1 MSIPKGIL
9 ADDITNAGRG
19 ETLIGNLLAASM
31 LSDAIKTSFG
41 PCGLEKMYVDIMG
54 ESIITKDGGRF
65 LRKIDVEHPS
75 AKVVIDG
82 ANTVD
87 NSVGDGTKSSV
98 ILVGSLAK
106 NAIELIKL
114 GISPAVII
122 TGYQRATELSLET
135 LNEISETRNLEK
147 GIFFDLVR
155 TALSSKSMSS
165 LVDDSENLSKIIVDA
180 VCSICD
186 LKTNYIEVDDIKI
199 EEKLGSA
206 SDTKLVKGVII
217 DKTIDNSLM
226 PRQISNAK
234 IILINEELDA
244 VRTKTESEIIITSP
258 EQMSSFLE
266 AEKTEVLR
274 KVKKIAESGANVVF
288 SRKGIS
294 DMAQTYFA
302 RNGIISLRRVKEND
316 LFWLEKATGAK
327 ICQTI
332 EKISPNEIGTANHVY
347 EKEIGDD
354 KMVFVEG
361 CKKPKS
367 VTILIRAHSKKYLD
381 EFHRTVLDGIYVL
394 RDFIQNP
401 KIVGGGGAFE
411 AIVANKIRKV
421 MTSVDGK
428 EQLAMEKFADSL
440 EQIPLTLAT
449 NAGMDY
455 LSTLSALRSKISS
468 SNNGRCEWYGID
480 TNQRKIT
487 ETFSK
492 KIFEPKILK
501 EQVIKTTNDVIS
513 ILLGIDDIFMKTPEM
528 FTHTHANGP
537 THTHKGGSL
546 KHEHH
551 NERLDRLGKE
561 QRGPHHYY

>member
-1 MSIPKGIL
+1 LSITKDIL
-9 ADDITNAGRG
+9 ADDITNAGRS

-41 PCGLEKMYVDIMG
+41 PCGLEKMYIDIMG
-54 ESIITKDGGRF
+54 ESTITKDGATF

-87 NSVGDGTKSSV
+87 NNVGDGTKSSV
-98 ILVGSLAK
+98 ILIGSLAK

-114 GISPAVII
+114 GISPAVIV
-122 TGYQRATELSLET
+122 TGYQRAAELSLEI
-135 LNEISETRNLEK
+135 LNEISETRDLEK

-180 VCSICD
+180 VCSVCN

-217 DKTIDNSLM
+217 DKTIDSHLM

-258 EQMSSFLE
+258 KQMSLFLE
-266 AEKTEVLR
+266 AEKTDVLR
-274 KVKKIAESGANVVF
+274 KVKKIAKSGANVVF

-294 DMAQTYFA
+294 DIAQTYFT

-316 LFWLEKATGAK
+316 LSWLEKATGAK

-381 EFHRTVLDGIYVL
+381 EFHRTILDGIYVL

-411 AIVANKIRKV
+411 AIAANKIRKV

-428 EQLAMEKFADSL
+428 EQLAMEKFADAL

-501 EQVIKTTNDVIS
+501 EQIIKTTNDVIS
-513 ILLGIDDIFMKTPEM
+513 ILLEIDDIFMKTPEM
-528 FTHTHANGP
+528 FTHTHANGN

-551 NERLDRLGKE
+551 NEKLDRLGKE
-561 QRGPHHYY
+561 QRGSHHYY

>member
-41 PCGLEKMYVDIMG
+41 PCGLEKMYIDIMG
-54 ESIITKDGGRF
+54 ESIITKDGGTF

-332 EKISPNEIGTANHVY
+332 EKISPNEIGTANNVY

-381 EFHRTVLDGIYVL
+381 EFHRTILDGIYVL

-528 FTHTHANGP
+528 FTHTHANGT

>member
-1 MSIPKGIL
+1 LSITKDIL
-9 ADDITNAGRG
+9 ADDVTNAGRS

-41 PCGLEKMYVDIMG
+41 PCGLEKMYIDIMG
-54 ESIITKDGGRF
+54 ESTITKDGATF

-87 NSVGDGTKSSV
+87 NNVGDGTKSSV

-114 GISPAVII
+114 GISPAVIV
-122 TGYQRATELSLET
+122 TGYQRAAKLSLEI

-180 VCSICD
+180 VCSVCN

-217 DKTIDNSLM
+217 DKTIDSHLM

-244 VRTKTESEIIITSP
+244 VRTKTESEIVITSP
-258 EQMSSFLE
+258 EQMSLFLE
-266 AEKTEVLR
+266 AEKIDVLR
-274 KVKKIAESGANVVF
+274 KIKKIAESGANVVF

-294 DMAQTYFA
+294 AIAQTYFT

-316 LFWLEKATGAK
+316 LSWLEKATGAK

-381 EFHRTVLDGIYVL
+381 EFHRTILDGIYVL

-528 FTHTHANGP
+528 FTHTHANGT

>member
-1 MSIPKGIL
+1 MSIPKDIL
-9 ADDITNAGRG
+9 ADDITNAGRS
-19 ETLIGNLLAASM
+19 ETLIGNLLAATM
-31 LSDAIKTSFG
+31 ISDAIKTSFG
-41 PCGLEKMYVDIMG
+41 PCGLEKMYIDIMG
-54 ESIITKDGGRF
+54 ESTITKDGATF

-75 AKVVIDG
+75 TKVIIDG

-87 NSVGDGTKSSV
+87 NNVGDGTKSSV

-114 GISPAVII
+114 GISPSVIV
-122 TGYQRATELSLET
+122 TGYQRAAELSLEI

-147 GIFFDLVR
+147 EIFFDLVR
-155 TALSSKSMSS
+155 TALSSKSMSF
-165 LVDDSENLSKIIVDA
+165 LVDDSDNISKIIVDA

-199 EEKLGSA
+199 EEKLGSV

-217 DKTIDNSLM
+217 DKTIDNHLM

-258 EQMSSFLE
+258 EQMSLFLE
-266 AEKTEVLR
+266 AEKNDVLR
-274 KVKKIAESGANVVF
+274 KVKKIAKSGANVVF

-294 DMAQTYFA
+294 DIAQTYFT

-316 LFWLEKATGAK
+316 LSWLEKATGAK

-381 EFHRTVLDGIYVL
+381 EFHRTILDGIYVL

-411 AIVANKIRKV
+411 AIAANKIRKV
-421 MTSVDGK
+421 MNSVDGK

-501 EQVIKTTNDVIS
+501 EQIIKTTNDVIS
-513 ILLGIDDIFMKTPEM
+513 ILLKIDDIFMKTPEM
-528 FTHTHANGP
+528 FTHTHANGN

-551 NERLDRLGKE
+551 NEKLDRLGKE
-561 QRGPHHYY
+561 QRGSHHYY

>member
-1 MSIPKGIL
+1 LSIPKGIL

-41 PCGLEKMYVDIMG
+41 PCGLEKMYIDIMG
-54 ESIITKDGGRF
+54 ESIITKDGGTF

-367 VTILIRAHSKKYLD
+367 VTILIRANSKKYLD
-381 EFHRTVLDGIYVL
+381 EFHRTILDGIYVL

-501 EQVIKTTNDVIS
+501 EQVIKTVNDVIS

-528 FTHTHANGP
+528 FTHTHANGT

>member
-1 MSIPKGIL
+1 MSITKDIL
-9 ADDITNAGRG
+9 ADDVTNAGRS

-41 PCGLEKMYVDIMG
+41 PCGLEKMYIDIMG
-54 ESIITKDGGRF
+54 ESTITKDGATF

-75 AKVVIDG
+75 TKVIIDG

-87 NSVGDGTKSSV
+87 NNVGDGTKSSV

-114 GISPAVII
+114 GISPSVIV
-122 TGYQRATELSLET
+122 TGYQQAAELSLEI

-180 VCSICD
+180 VCSVCD

-258 EQMSSFLE
+258 EQMSLFLE
-266 AEKTEVLR
+266 AEKNDVLR
-274 KVKKIAESGANVVF
+274 KVKKIAKSGANVVF

-294 DMAQTYFA
+294 DIAQTYFT

-316 LFWLEKATGAK
+316 LSWLEKATGAK

-381 EFHRTVLDGIYVL
+381 EFHRTILDGIYVL

-411 AIVANKIRKV
+411 AIAANKIRKV

-428 EQLAMEKFADSL
+428 EQLAMEKFADAL

-501 EQVIKTTNDVIS
+501 EQIIKTTNDVIS
-513 ILLGIDDIFMKTPEM
+513 ILLKIDDIFMKTPEM
-528 FTHTHANGP
+528 FTHTHANGN

-551 NERLDRLGKE
+551 NEKLDRLGKE
-561 QRGPHHYY
+561 QRGSHHYY

>member
-41 PCGLEKMYVDIMG
+41 PCGLEKMYIDIMG
-54 ESIITKDGGRF
+54 ESIITKDGGTF

-114 GISPAVII
+114 GISPAVIV

-381 EFHRTVLDGIYVL
+381 EFHRTILDGIYVL

-411 AIVANKIRKV
+411 AIAANKIRKV

-528 FTHTHANGP
+528 FTHTHANGT

>member
-1 MSIPKGIL
+1 MSIPKDIL
-9 ADDITNAGRG
+9 ADDITNAGRS
-19 ETLIGNLLAASM
+19 ETLIGNLLAATM
-31 LSDAIKTSFG
+31 ISDAIKTSFG
-41 PCGLEKMYVDIMG
+41 PCGLEKMYIDIMG
-54 ESIITKDGGRF
+54 ESTITKDGATF

-75 AKVVIDG
+75 TKVIIDG

-87 NSVGDGTKSSV
+87 NNVGDGTKSSV

-114 GISPAVII
+114 GISPSVIV
-122 TGYQRATELSLET
+122 TGYQRAAELSLEI

-155 TALSSKSMSS
+155 TALSSKSMSF
-165 LVDDSENLSKIIVDA
+165 LVDDSDNISKIIVDA

-199 EEKLGSA
+199 EEKLGSV

-217 DKTIDNSLM
+217 DKTIDNHLM

-258 EQMSSFLE
+258 EQMSLFLE
-266 AEKTEVLR
+266 AEKNDVLR
-274 KVKKIAESGANVVF
+274 KVKKIAKSGANVVF

-294 DMAQTYFA
+294 DIAQTYFT

-316 LFWLEKATGAK
+316 LSWLEKATGAK

-381 EFHRTVLDGIYVL
+381 EFHRTILDGIYVL

-411 AIVANKIRKV
+411 AIAANKIRKV
-421 MTSVDGK
+421 MNSVDGK

-468 SNNGRCEWYGID
+468 SNNGVCEWYGID

-501 EQVIKTTNDVIS
+501 EQIIKTTNDVIS
-513 ILLGIDDIFMKTPEM
+513 ILLKIDDIFMKTPEM
-528 FTHTHANGP
+528 FTHTHANGN

-551 NERLDRLGKE
+551 NEKLDRLGKE
-561 QRGPHHYY
+561 QRGSHHYY

>member
-41 PCGLEKMYVDIMG
+41 PCGLEKMYIDIMG
-54 ESIITKDGGRF
+54 ESIITKDGGTF

-381 EFHRTVLDGIYVL
+381 EFHRTILDGIYVL

>member
-1 MSIPKGIL
+1 MSIPKDIL

-41 PCGLEKMYVDIMG
+41 PCGLEKMYIDIMG
-54 ESIITKDGGRF
+54 ESIITKDGGTF

-528 FTHTHANGP
+528 FTHTHANGT

>member
-41 PCGLEKMYVDIMG
+41 PCGLEKMYIDIMG
-54 ESIITKDGGRF
+54 ESIITKDGGTF

-226 PRQISNAK
+226 PKQISNAK

-381 EFHRTVLDGIYVL
+381 EFHRTILDGIYVL

-528 FTHTHANGP
+528 FTHTHANGT

>member
-1 MSIPKGIL
+1 LSITKDIL
-9 ADDITNAGRG
+9 ADDITNAGRS

-41 PCGLEKMYVDIMG
+41 PCGLEKMYIDIMG
-54 ESIITKDGGRF
+54 ESTITKDGATF

-87 NSVGDGTKSSV
+87 NNVGDGTKSSV
-98 ILVGSLAK
+98 ILIGSLAK

-114 GISPAVII
+114 GISPAVIV
-122 TGYQRATELSLET
+122 TGYQRAAELSLEI
-135 LNEISETRNLEK
+135 LNEISETRDLEK

-180 VCSICD
+180 VCSVCN

-217 DKTIDNSLM
+217 DKTIDSHLM

-244 VRTKTESEIIITSP
+244 VRTKTESEIVITSP
-258 EQMSSFLE
+258 EQMSLFLE
-266 AEKTEVLR
+266 AEKIDVLR
-274 KVKKIAESGANVVF
+274 KIKKIAKSGANVVF

-294 DMAQTYFA
+294 DIAQTYFT

-316 LFWLEKATGAK
+316 LSWLEKATGAK

-381 EFHRTVLDGIYVL
+381 EFHRTILDGIYVL

-411 AIVANKIRKV
+411 AIAANKIRKV

-428 EQLAMEKFADSL
+428 EQLAMEKFADAL

-501 EQVIKTTNDVIS
+501 EQIIKTTNDVIS
-513 ILLGIDDIFMKTPEM
+513 ILLEIDDIFMKTPEM
-528 FTHTHANGP
+528 FTHTHANGN

-551 NERLDRLGKE
+551 NEKLDRLGKE
-561 QRGPHHYY
+561 QRGSHHYY

>member
-41 PCGLEKMYVDIMG
+41 PCGLEKMYIDIMG
-54 ESIITKDGGRF
+54 ESIITKDGATF

-87 NSVGDGTKSSV
+87 NNVGDGTKSSV

-381 EFHRTVLDGIYVL
+381 EFHRTILDGIYVL

-528 FTHTHANGP
+528 FTHTHANGT

>member
-1 MSIPKGIL
+1 MSIPKDIL
-9 ADDITNAGRG
+9 ADDITNAGRS
-19 ETLIGNLLAASM
+19 ETLIGNLLAATM
-31 LSDAIKTSFG
+31 ISDAIKTSFG
-41 PCGLEKMYVDIMG
+41 PCGLEKMYIDIMG
-54 ESIITKDGGRF
+54 ESTITKDGATF

-75 AKVVIDG
+75 TKVIIDG

-87 NSVGDGTKSSV
+87 NNVGDGTKSSV

-114 GISPAVII
+114 GISPSVIV
-122 TGYQRATELSLET
+122 TGYQRAAELSLEI

-155 TALSSKSMSS
+155 TALSSKSMSF
-165 LVDDSENLSKIIVDA
+165 LVDDSDNISKIIVDA

-199 EEKLGSA
+199 EEKLGSV

-217 DKTIDNSLM
+217 DKTIDNHLM

-258 EQMSSFLE
+258 EQMSLFLE
-266 AEKTEVLR
+266 AEKNDVLR
-274 KVKKIAESGANVVF
+274 KVKKIAKSGANVVF

-294 DMAQTYFA
+294 DIAQTYFT

-316 LFWLEKATGAK
+316 LSWLEKATGAK

-381 EFHRTVLDGIYVL
+381 EFHRTILDGIYVL

-411 AIVANKIRKV
+411 AIAANKIRKV
-421 MTSVDGK
+421 MNSVDGK

-468 SNNGRCEWYGID
+468 SNNGDCEWYGID

-501 EQVIKTTNDVIS
+501 EQIIKTTNDVIS
-513 ILLGIDDIFMKTPEM
+513 ILLKIDDIFMKTPEM
-528 FTHTHANGP
+528 FTHTHANGN

-551 NERLDRLGKE
+551 NEKLDRLGKE
-561 QRGPHHYY
+561 QRGSHHYY

>member
-1 MSIPKGIL
+1 LSIPKGIL

-41 PCGLEKMYVDIMG
+41 PCGLEKMYIDIMG
-54 ESIITKDGGRF
+54 ESIITKDGGTF

-381 EFHRTVLDGIYVL
+381 EFHRTILDGIYVL

-411 AIVANKIRKV
+411 AIAANKIRKV

-528 FTHTHANGP
+528 FTHTHANGT

>member
-41 PCGLEKMYVDIMG
+41 PCGLEKMYIDIMG
-54 ESIITKDGGRF
+54 ESIITKDGGTF

-367 VTILIRAHSKKYLD
+367 VDRKSTRLNSSHVVISYAVFCLKQKKK
-381 EFHRTVLDGIYVL
+381 T
-394 RDFIQNP
+394 
-401 KIVGGGGAFE
+401 
-411 AIVANKIRKV
+411 
-421 MTSVDGK
+421 
-428 EQLAMEKFADSL
+428 
-440 EQIPLTLAT
+440 
-449 NAGMDY
+449 
-455 LSTLSALRSKISS
+455 
-468 SNNGRCEWYGID
+468 
-480 TNQRKIT
+480 
-487 ETFSK
+487 K
-492 KIFEPKILK
+492 KIKKIK
-501 EQVIKTTNDVIS
+501 N
-513 ILLGIDDIFMKTPEM
+513 
-528 FTHTHANGP
+528 
-537 THTHKGGSL
+537 
-546 KHEHH
+546 EHDMH
-551 NERLDRLGKE
+551 VVVLI
-561 QRGPHHYY
+561 

>member
-41 PCGLEKMYVDIMG
+41 PCGLEKMYIDIMG
-54 ESIITKDGGRF
+54 ESIITKDGGTF

-347 EKEIGDD
+347 EKKIGDD

-381 EFHRTVLDGIYVL
+381 EFHRTILDGIYVL

>member
-41 PCGLEKMYVDIMG
+41 PCGLEKMYIDIMG
-54 ESIITKDGGRF
+54 ESIITKDGGTF

-347 EKEIGDD
+347 EKKIGDD

-381 EFHRTVLDGIYVL
+381 EFHRTILDGIYVL

-428 EQLAMEKFADSL
+428 EQLAMAKFADSL

-528 FTHTHANGP
+528 FTHTHANGT

>member
-1 MSIPKGIL
+1 LSITKDIL
-9 ADDITNAGRG
+9 ADDITNAGRS

-41 PCGLEKMYVDIMG
+41 PCGLEKMYIDIMG
-54 ESIITKDGGRF
+54 ESTITKDGATF

-87 NSVGDGTKSSV
+87 NNVGDGTKSSV

-114 GISPAVII
+114 GISPAVIV
-122 TGYQRATELSLET
+122 TGYQRAAELSLEI

-180 VCSICD
+180 VCSVCN

-217 DKTIDNSLM
+217 DKTIDSHLM

-258 EQMSSFLE
+258 KQMSLFLE
-266 AEKTEVLR
+266 AEKTDVLR
-274 KVKKIAESGANVVF
+274 KVKKIAKSGANVVF

-294 DMAQTYFA
+294 DIAQTYFT

-316 LFWLEKATGAK
+316 LSWLEKATGAK

-367 VTILIRAHSKKYLD
+367 VTILIRAQSKKYLD
-381 EFHRTVLDGIYVL
+381 EFHRTILDGIYVL

-411 AIVANKIRKV
+411 AIAANKIRKV

-501 EQVIKTTNDVIS
+501 EQIIKTTNDVIS
-513 ILLGIDDIFMKTPEM
+513 ILLEIDDIFMKTPEM
-528 FTHTHANGP
+528 FTHTHANGN

-551 NERLDRLGKE
+551 NEKLDRLGKE
-561 QRGPHHYY
+561 QRGSHHYY

>member
-1 MSIPKGIL
+1 LSIPKGIL

-41 PCGLEKMYVDIMG
+41 PCGLEKMYIDIMG
-54 ESIITKDGGRF
+54 ESIITKDGGTF

-528 FTHTHANGP
+528 FTHTHANGT

>member
-1 MSIPKGIL
+1 LSIPKGIL

-41 PCGLEKMYVDIMG
+41 PCGLEKMYIDIMG
-54 ESIITKDGGRF
+54 ESIITKDGGTF

-381 EFHRTVLDGIYVL
+381 EFHRTILDGIYVL

-528 FTHTHANGP
+528 FTHTHANGT

>member
-1 MSIPKGIL
+1 LSIPKGIL

-41 PCGLEKMYVDIMG
+41 PCGLEKMYIDIMG
-54 ESIITKDGGRF
+54 ESIITKDGGTF

-347 EKEIGDD
+347 EKKIGDD

-381 EFHRTVLDGIYVL
+381 EFHRTILDGIYVL

-528 FTHTHANGP
+528 FTHTHANGT

>member
-1 MSIPKGIL
+1 LSITKDIL
-9 ADDITNAGRG
+9 ADDVTNAGRS

-41 PCGLEKMYVDIMG
+41 PCGLEKMYIDIMG
-54 ESIITKDGGRF
+54 ESTITKDGATF

-87 NSVGDGTKSSV
+87 NNVGDGTKSSV

-114 GISPAVII
+114 GISPAVIV
-122 TGYQRATELSLET
+122 TGYQRAAKLSLEI

-180 VCSICD
+180 VCSVCN

-217 DKTIDNSLM
+217 DKTIDSHLM

-244 VRTKTESEIIITSP
+244 VRTKTESEIVITSP
-258 EQMSSFLE
+258 EQMSLFLE
-266 AEKTEVLR
+266 AEKIDVLR
-274 KVKKIAESGANVVF
+274 KIKKIAESGANVVF

-294 DMAQTYFA
+294 AIAQTYFT

-316 LFWLEKATGAK
+316 LSWLEKATGAK

-381 EFHRTVLDGIYVL
+381 EFHRTILDGIYVL

-411 AIVANKIRKV
+411 AIAANKIRKV

-428 EQLAMEKFADSL
+428 EQLAMEKFADAL

-468 SNNGRCEWYGID
+468 SNNGVCEWYGID

-501 EQVIKTTNDVIS
+501 EQIIKTTNDVIS
-513 ILLGIDDIFMKTPEM
+513 ILLKIDDIFMKTPEM
-528 FTHTHANGP
+528 FTHTHANGN

-551 NERLDRLGKE
+551 NEKLDRLGKE
-561 QRGPHHYY
+561 QRGSHHYY

>member
-1 MSIPKGIL
+1 LSIPKGIL

-41 PCGLEKMYVDIMG
+41 PCGLEKMYIDIMG
-54 ESIITKDGGRF
+54 ESIITKDGGTF

-316 LFWLEKATGAK
+316 LSWLEKATGAK

-381 EFHRTVLDGIYVL
+381 EFHRTILDGIYVL

-528 FTHTHANGP
+528 FTHTHANGT

>member
-41 PCGLEKMYVDIMG
+41 PCGLEKMYIDIMG
-54 ESIITKDGGRF
+54 ESIITKDGGTF

-347 EKEIGDD
+347 EKKIGDD

-381 EFHRTVLDGIYVL
+381 EFHRTILDGIYVL

-428 EQLAMEKFADSL
+428 EQLAMAKFADSL

>member
-1 MSIPKGIL
+1 MSITKDIL
-9 ADDITNAGRG
+9 ADDVTNAGRS

-41 PCGLEKMYVDIMG
+41 PCGLEKMYIDIMG
-54 ESIITKDGGRF
+54 ESTITKDGATF

-87 NSVGDGTKSSV
+87 NNVGDGTKSSV

-114 GISPAVII
+114 GISPAVIV
-122 TGYQRATELSLET
+122 TGYQRAAKLSLEI

-180 VCSICD
+180 VCSVCN

-199 EEKLGSA
+199 EEKLGSV

-217 DKTIDNSLM
+217 DKTIDSHLM

-244 VRTKTESEIIITSP
+244 VRTKTESEIVITSP
-258 EQMSSFLE
+258 EQMSLFLE
-266 AEKTEVLR
+266 AEKTDVLR
-274 KVKKIAESGANVVF
+274 KVKKIAKSGANVVF

-294 DMAQTYFA
+294 AIAQTYFT

-316 LFWLEKATGAK
+316 LSWLEKAIGVK

-381 EFHRTVLDGIYVL
+381 EFHRTILDGIYVL

-411 AIVANKIRKV
+411 AIAANKIRKV

-428 EQLAMEKFADSL
+428 EQLAMEKFADAL

-501 EQVIKTTNDVIS
+501 EQIIKTTNDVIS
-513 ILLGIDDIFMKTPEM
+513 ILLEIDDIFMKTPEM
-528 FTHTHANGP
+528 FTHTHANGN

-551 NERLDRLGKE
+551 NEKLDRLGKE
-561 QRGPHHYY
+561 QRGSHHYY

>member
-1 MSIPKGIL
+1 LSIPKGIL

-41 PCGLEKMYVDIMG
+41 PCGLEKMYIDIMG
-54 ESIITKDGGRF
+54 ESIITKDGGTF

-217 DKTIDNSLM
+217 DKTIDNRLM

-258 EQMSSFLE
+258 KQMSLFLE
-266 AEKTEVLR
+266 AEKTDVLR
-274 KVKKIAESGANVVF
+274 KVKKIAKSGANVVF

-294 DMAQTYFA
+294 DIAQTYFT

-316 LFWLEKATGAK
+316 LSWLEKATGAK

-381 EFHRTVLDGIYVL
+381 EFHRTILDGIYVL

-411 AIVANKIRKV
+411 AIAANKIRKV

-428 EQLAMEKFADSL
+428 EQLAMEKFADAL

-501 EQVIKTTNDVIS
+501 EQIIKTTNDVIS
-513 ILLGIDDIFMKTPEM
+513 ILLEIDDIFMKTPEM
-528 FTHTHANGP
+528 FTHTHANGN

-551 NERLDRLGKE
+551 NEKLDRLGKE
-561 QRGPHHYY
+561 QRGSHHYY

>member
-1 MSIPKGIL
+1 LSIPKGIL

-41 PCGLEKMYVDIMG
+41 PCGLEKMYIDIMG
-54 ESIITKDGGRF
+54 ESIITKDGGTF

-114 GISPAVII
+114 GISPAVIV
-122 TGYQRATELSLET
+122 TGYQRATELSLEI

-180 VCSICD
+180 VCSVCN

-217 DKTIDNSLM
+217 DKTIDSHLM

-244 VRTKTESEIIITSP
+244 VRTKTESEIVITSP
-258 EQMSSFLE
+258 EQMSLFLE
-266 AEKTEVLR
+266 AEKIDVLR
-274 KVKKIAESGANVVF
+274 KIKKIAESGANVVF

-294 DMAQTYFA
+294 AIAQTYFT

-316 LFWLEKATGAK
+316 LSWLEKATGAK

-381 EFHRTVLDGIYVL
+381 EFHRTILDGIYVL

-411 AIVANKIRKV
+411 AIAANKIRKV

-428 EQLAMEKFADSL
+428 EQLAMEKFADAL

-501 EQVIKTTNDVIS
+501 EQIIKTTNDVIS
-513 ILLGIDDIFMKTPEM
+513 ILLEIDDIFMKTPEM
-528 FTHTHANGP
+528 FTHTHANGN

-551 NERLDRLGKE
+551 NEKLDRLGKE
-561 QRGPHHYY
+561 QRGSHHYY

>member
-1 MSIPKGIL
+1 MSITKDIL
-9 ADDITNAGRG
+9 ADDVTNAGRS

-41 PCGLEKMYVDIMG
+41 PCGLEKMYIDIMG
-54 ESIITKDGGRF
+54 ESTITKDGATF

-87 NSVGDGTKSSV
+87 NNVGDGTKSSV

-114 GISPAVII
+114 GISPAVIV
-122 TGYQRATELSLET
+122 TGYQRAAKLSLEI

-180 VCSICD
+180 VCSVCN

-217 DKTIDNSLM
+217 DKTIDSHLM

-244 VRTKTESEIIITSP
+244 VRTKTESEIVITSP
-258 EQMSSFLE
+258 EQMSLFLE
-266 AEKTEVLR
+266 AEKTDVLR
-274 KVKKIAESGANVVF
+274 KVKKIAKSGANVVF

-294 DMAQTYFA
+294 DIAQTYFT
-302 RNGIISLRRVKEND
+302 RNGLISLRRVKEND
-316 LFWLEKATGAK
+316 LSWLEKATGAK

-381 EFHRTVLDGIYVL
+381 EFHRTILDGIYVL

-411 AIVANKIRKV
+411 AIAANKIRKV

-428 EQLAMEKFADSL
+428 EQLAMEKFADAL

-501 EQVIKTTNDVIS
+501 EQIIKTTNDVIS

-528 FTHTHANGP
+528 FTHTHANGN

-551 NERLDRLGKE
+551 NEKLDRLGKE
-561 QRGPHHYY
+561 QRGSHHYY

>member
-1 MSIPKGIL
+1 MSITKDIL
-9 ADDITNAGRG
+9 ADDVTNAGRS

-41 PCGLEKMYVDIMG
+41 PCGLEKMYIDIMG
-54 ESIITKDGGRF
+54 ESTITKDGATF

-87 NSVGDGTKSSV
+87 NNVGDGTKSSV

-114 GISPAVII
+114 GISPAVIV

-155 TALSSKSMSS
+155 TALSSKSMSF
-165 LVDDSENLSKIIVDA
+165 LVDDSDNISKIIVDA

-199 EEKLGSA
+199 EEKLGSV

-217 DKTIDNSLM
+217 DKTIDNHLM

-258 EQMSSFLE
+258 EQMSLFLE
-266 AEKTEVLR
+266 AEKNDVLR
-274 KVKKIAESGANVVF
+274 KVKKIAKSGANVVF

-294 DMAQTYFA
+294 DIAQTYFT

-316 LFWLEKATGAK
+316 LSWLEKATGAK

-381 EFHRTVLDGIYVL
+381 EFHRTILDGIYVL

-411 AIVANKIRKV
+411 AIAANKIRKV

-428 EQLAMEKFADSL
+428 EQLAMEKFADAL

-501 EQVIKTTNDVIS
+501 EQIIKTTNDVIS
-513 ILLGIDDIFMKTPEM
+513 ILLKIDDIFMKTPEM
-528 FTHTHANGP
+528 FTHTHANGN

-551 NERLDRLGKE
+551 NEKLDRLGKE
-561 QRGPHHYY
+561 QRGSHHYY

>member
-1 MSIPKGIL
+1 LSIPKDIL
-9 ADDITNAGRG
+9 ADDITNTGRN
-19 ETLIGNLLAASM
+19 ETLIGNLIAASM
-31 LSDAIKTSFG
+31 ISDAIKTSFG
-41 PCGLEKMYVDIMG
+41 PAGFEKMYIDIMG
-54 ESIITKDGGRF
+54 ESTITKDGGTF

-217 DKTIDNSLM
+217 DKTIDSRLM

-244 VRTKTESEIIITSP
+244 VRTKTESEIVITSP
-258 EQMSSFLE
+258 EQMSLFLE
-266 AEKTEVLR
+266 AEKIDVLR
-274 KVKKIAESGANVVF
+274 KIKKIAESGANVVF

-294 DMAQTYFA
+294 AIAQTYFT

-316 LFWLEKATGAK
+316 LSWLEKATGAK

-381 EFHRTVLDGIYVL
+381 EFHRTILDGIYVL

-513 ILLGIDDIFMKTPEM
+513 ILLEIDDIFMKTPAM
-528 FTHTHANGP
+528 FTHTHANGT

-546 KHEHH
+546 EHEHH
-551 NERLDRLGKE
+551 NEKLDRLGKE

>member
-41 PCGLEKMYVDIMG
+41 PCGLEKMYIDIMG
-54 ESIITKDGGRF
+54 ESIITKDGGTF

-367 VTILIRAHSKKYLD
+367 VTILIRANSKKYLD
-381 EFHRTVLDGIYVL
+381 EFHRTILDGIYVL

-528 FTHTHANGP
+528 FTHTHANGT

>member
-1 MSIPKGIL
+1 LSIPKDIL
-9 ADDITNAGRG
+9 ADDITNAGRS
-19 ETLIGNLLAASM
+19 ETLIGNLLAATM
-31 LSDAIKTSFG
+31 ISDAIKTSFG
-41 PCGLEKMYVDIMG
+41 PCGLEKMYIDIMG
-54 ESIITKDGGRF
+54 ESTITKDGATF

-87 NSVGDGTKSSV
+87 NNVGDGTKSSV

-114 GISPAVII
+114 GISPAVIV
-122 TGYQRATELSLET
+122 TGYQRAAKLSLEI

-180 VCSICD
+180 VCSVCN

-217 DKTIDNSLM
+217 DKTIDSHLM

-244 VRTKTESEIIITSP
+244 VRTKTESEIVITSP
-258 EQMSSFLE
+258 EQMSLFLE
-266 AEKTEVLR
+266 AEKIDVLR
-274 KVKKIAESGANVVF
+274 KIKKIAESGANVVF

-294 DMAQTYFA
+294 AIAQTYFT

-316 LFWLEKATGAK
+316 LSWLEKATGAK

-381 EFHRTVLDGIYVL
+381 EFHRTILDGIYVL

-411 AIVANKIRKV
+411 AIAANKIRKV

-428 EQLAMEKFADSL
+428 EQLAMEKFADAL

-501 EQVIKTTNDVIS
+501 EQIIKTTNDVIS

-528 FTHTHANGP
+528 FTHTHANGN

-551 NERLDRLGKE
+551 NEKLDRLGKE
-561 QRGPHHYY
+561 QRGSHHYY

>member
-9 ADDITNAGRG
+9 ADDITNAGRD

-41 PCGLEKMYVDIMG
+41 PCGLEKMYIDIMG
-54 ESIITKDGGRF
+54 ESIITKDGGTF

-381 EFHRTVLDGIYVL
+381 EFHRTILDGIYVL

-455 LSTLSALRSKISS
+455 LSTLTALRSKISS

-528 FTHTHANGP
+528 FTHTHANGT

>member
-1 MSIPKGIL
+1 MSITKDIL
-9 ADDITNAGRG
+9 ADDVTNAGRS

-41 PCGLEKMYVDIMG
+41 PCGLEKMYIDIMG
-54 ESIITKDGGRF
+54 ESTITKDGATF

-75 AKVVIDG
+75 TKVIIDG

-87 NSVGDGTKSSV
+87 NNVGDGTKSSV

-114 GISPAVII
+114 GISPAVIV
-122 TGYQRATELSLET
+122 TGYQRAAKLSLEI

-180 VCSICD
+180 VCSVCN

-199 EEKLGSA
+199 EEKLGSV

-217 DKTIDNSLM
+217 DKTIDSHLM

-244 VRTKTESEIIITSP
+244 VRTKTESEIVITSP
-258 EQMSSFLE
+258 EQMSLFLE
-266 AEKTEVLR
+266 AEKIDVLR
-274 KVKKIAESGANVVF
+274 KIKKIAESGANVVF

-294 DMAQTYFA
+294 AIAQTYFT

-316 LFWLEKATGAK
+316 LSWLEKATGAK

-381 EFHRTVLDGIYVL
+381 EFHRTILDGIYVL

-411 AIVANKIRKV
+411 AIAANKIRKV

-468 SNNGRCEWYGID
+468 SNNGVCEWYGID

-501 EQVIKTTNDVIS
+501 EQIIKTTNDVIS

-528 FTHTHANGP
+528 FTHTHANGN

-551 NERLDRLGKE
+551 NEKLDRLGKE
-561 QRGPHHYY
+561 QRGSHHYY

>member
-41 PCGLEKMYVDIMG
+41 PCGLEKMYIDIMG
-54 ESIITKDGGRF
+54 ESIITKDGGTF

-347 EKEIGDD
+347 EKKIGDD

>member
-1 MSIPKGIL
+1 LSITKDIL
-9 ADDITNAGRG
+9 ADDVTNAGRS

-41 PCGLEKMYVDIMG
+41 PCGLEKMYIDIMG
-54 ESIITKDGGRF
+54 ESTITKDGATF

-87 NSVGDGTKSSV
+87 NNVGDGTKSSV

-114 GISPAVII
+114 GISPAVIV
-122 TGYQRATELSLET
+122 TGYQRAAKLSLEI

-180 VCSICD
+180 VCSVCN

-217 DKTIDNSLM
+217 DKTIDSHLM

-294 DMAQTYFA
+294 AIAQTYFT

-316 LFWLEKATGAK
+316 LSWLEKATGAK

-381 EFHRTVLDGIYVL
+381 EFHRTILDGIYVL

-411 AIVANKIRKV
+411 AIAANKIRKV

-428 EQLAMEKFADSL
+428 EQLAMEKFADAL

-501 EQVIKTTNDVIS
+501 EQIIKTTNDVIS

-528 FTHTHANGP
+528 FTHTHANGN

-551 NERLDRLGKE
+551 NEKLDRLGKE
-561 QRGPHHYY
+561 QRGSHHYY